1 MKRWFAIF
9 LIALVLFSV
18 IACSKADNNASAMHS
33 DAAQNDSI
41 TASDKAATLD
51 LSTTDL
57 AALLSSLDVQL
68 QNTITAIQGESDALV
83 LQLENAYSQSAVN
96 NFFSRLAKE
105 ANTLYASQENI
116 CINYFKSVAKQ
127 DLNDYDTW
135 DNAYDRFYDAWDKGM
150 DSFYD
155 AWDNAYDK
163 VYDACYNAAESTKEW
178 SNMSAVCS
186 DAWTT
191 LYNTHSNAWAHLYN
205 LCSEI
210 WSAFCDGDVDVDAV
224 VAQLKAKE
232 ALATATPSPTPFV
245 TNTPDPTP
253 TSTPSETKIKES
265 DLYGTWSLIN
275 AINSDTDEP
284 VEIAGVTW
292 ILVFQKT
299 KNVYAQIT
307 IETENYDEKD
317 VETWRIE
324 KNKVII
330 VQAEGTL
337 NNGLLTLKGTTNR
350 LFVFEKVSESQ
361 EFPIEKDTKE
371 SSNSNGLRKEFKD
384 AMDSYEAFYDEYC
397 TFLKKYKANPTD
409 LSLLSQYVT
418 MMQKLA
424 DMDALF
430 NKWETS
436 DLNDAEIKYFLE
448 VQARV
453 LKKLANAGQ

>member
-33 DAAQNDSI
+33 NAAQNDSI

-57 AALLSSLDVQL
+57 DALLSSLDVQL

-116 CINYFKSVAKQ
+116 CINYFKSVANQ
-127 DLNDYDTW
+127 GLNDYDTW

-178 SNMSAVCS
+178 SDMSAVCS
-186 DAWTT
+186 DAWAV
-191 LYNTHSNAWAHLYN
+191 LYNTHSNAWTRLYN

-210 WSAFCDGDVDVDAV
+210 WSAFCDGDVDVDTV

-253 TSTPSETKIKES
+253 TSTPSEAKIKES

-292 ILVFQKT
+292 ILVFQKN

-307 IETENYDEKD
+307 IEAENYDEKD

-371 SSNSNGLRKEFKD
+371 SSSSNGLRKEFKD

-418 MMQKLA
+418 MMQKLT
-424 DMDALF
+424 DMDDLF

-436 DLNDAEIKYFLE
+436 DLNDAEMKYFLE
-448 VQARV
+448 VQTRV